1 MPAYK
6 AKPRTFYNA
15 LQSCRLAE
23 PASQQDDPVTL
34 STPRASVQPEPDET
48 FAQLIERVMP
58 DEQPDA
64 ALEKLKSWN
73 LHIFLRRPS
82 GVLLGSDIVFIEPPR

>member
-1 MPAYK
+1 
-6 AKPRTFYNA
+6 
-15 LQSCRLAE
+15 
-23 PASQQDDPVTL
+23 VTL
-34 STPRASVQPEPDET
+34 TTARASVQPEPDET
-48 FAQLIERVMP
+48 FEQLIERVMP
-58 DEQPDA
+58 DEAPDS